1 MRVGD
6 MRAEFARLSRQT
18 PRDPAAKRAF
28 LESKIEMIRSD
39 RDCSDQEKERLIA
52 ELQRL
57 F

>member
-1 MRVGD
+1 